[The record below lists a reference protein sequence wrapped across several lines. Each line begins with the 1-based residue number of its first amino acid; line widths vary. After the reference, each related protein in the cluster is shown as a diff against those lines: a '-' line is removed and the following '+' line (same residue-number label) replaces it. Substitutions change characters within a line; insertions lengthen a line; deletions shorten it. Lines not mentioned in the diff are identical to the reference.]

1 MFNKAF
7 LVLVF
12 LFPLSVVNANGI
24 DFRLSSDTAELTFLS
39 EASTF
44 GYGGAD
50 IGFGGIVDDNSNFLI
65 HASILVSGSGAADI
79 QALQFG
85 VGVKAYAGSIDLG
98 PTDETGGALAIGA
111 KGRYV
116 FPGPTPL
123 AVLVEA
129 YIAPSVAS
137 FGDFDGVTE
146 VRAGLEMEVTPSA
159 RAYVGYRI
167 LDIDTNVIS
176 GIELDDSIHFGV
188 RFSY

>member
-12 LFPLSVVNANGI
+12 LFPFSVVNANGI

-50 IGFGGIVDDNSNFLI
+50 IGFGGLVDDNSNFLV

-85 VGVKAYAGSIDLG
+85 VGVKAYAGSLDLG
-98 PTDETGGALAIGA
+98 ATDENGGALAIGA
-111 KGRYV
+111 KGRFV
-116 FPGPTPL
+116 FPGATPL
-123 AVLVEA
+123 SVLVEA
-129 YIAPSVAS
+129 YVAPSVAS
-137 FGDFDGVTE
+137 FGDFDGITE
-146 VRAGLEMEVTPSA
+146 LRIGLEMEVTPSA